1 MLSAVCNT
9 YLNDNTYSY
18 QVLKFIVNNSG
29 PLTNIWYFS
38 HTPYSSVA
46 ISIINLTFL
55 NLSDALKGHPVKKLG
70 P

>member
-1 MLSAVCNT
+1 MHGTMNIKFTANNT
-9 YLNDNTYSY
+9 
-18 QVLKFIVNNSG
+18 G

-38 HTPYSSVA
+38 HTPYSSVV
-46 ISIINLTFL
+46 INIININFL